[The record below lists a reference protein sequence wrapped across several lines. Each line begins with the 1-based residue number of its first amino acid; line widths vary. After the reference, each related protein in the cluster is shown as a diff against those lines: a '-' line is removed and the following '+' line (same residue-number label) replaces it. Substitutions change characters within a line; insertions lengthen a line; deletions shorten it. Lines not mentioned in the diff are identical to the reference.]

1 MADADLYK
9 HATAMPYF
17 YRGVR
22 FLAQGSVRLYFYD
35 IQVVGQENI
44 PQNQPMILAANHP
57 NSIMD
62 TVLLATESP
71 FRINYMARSGIFK
84 HPVVRAVLNGVG
96 VIPIYRASELG
107 GQPARNQNSFY
118 RAFEL
123 LEAGGCVGMFPE
135 GANSPDRQ
143 VREIKTGTAR
153 LALEAEARNDYRL
166 GVQIQPVGLNFAD
179 RDRFLSSVL
188 IRYGKPIDVRDFA
201 DLHRQDPRQAVYELT
216 QLILQRLR
224 DVATHVHDERNRQ
237 LVMDIHRIY
246 GNELLSEFMGAY
258 DVDLRPLTHK
268 LFDRARAADGP
279 RPDLDDRFTI
289 EQAIADAVDFYEQR
303 NPAMV
308 ARVRM
313 DIRRY
318 KDHLKQVR
326 LRHDIVHEHSPENL
340 SSRREA
346 IKLTAYALGFGP
358 LAIYGMITN
367 LVPYLLVRAIVSH
380 QPEEAKRAFIALIN
394 SFFAFPL
401 WYLFLGWYLWSNL
414 RPPIWAM
421 VLFVSSLPMTAFFFL
436 TWWRKILVYRD
447 RILSRTLFRTQKN
460 LLETL
465 GRERARL
472 IETFENVKIDYLIAR
487 FGHLFDEDSAY
498 ALPWQ
503 PDLASPP
510 GEAPQTAMKTPTPA
524 SKAHASAGLTH
535 DSSPQLQEQE

>member
-1 MADADLYK
+1 MADADFQK
-9 HATAMPYF
+9 HATTMPPF

-22 FLAQGSVRLYFYD
+22 FLAHWSVRLYFYD
-35 IQVVGQENI
+35 IQVMGHENF
-44 PQNQPMILAANHP
+44 PKSQPLILAANHP

-62 TVLLATESP
+62 TVLLATETP
-71 FRINYMARSGIFK
+71 FRINYMARSGLFK
-84 HPVVRAVLNGVG
+84 NPIIRSVLNGVC
-96 VIPIYRASELG
+96 VMPIYRASELA
-107 GQPARNQNSFY
+107 GQPVRKQSSFY
-118 RAFEL
+118 RAYEL
-123 LEAGGCVGMFPE
+123 LEAGGCIGMFPE

-143 VREIKTGTAR
+143 VRELKTGTAR
-153 LALEAEARNDYRL
+153 LALEAEARNAYRL

-188 IRYGKPIDVRDFA
+188 IRYGAPIDVRQFA

-216 QLILQRLR
+216 QLILERLR
-224 DVATHVHDERNRQ
+224 DVATHVHDERNHQ

-246 GNELLSEFMGAY
+246 GNELLKEFMGAY
-258 DVDLRPLTHK
+258 DVDVRPLTHK
-268 LFDRARAADGP
+268 LFDRVRAADGP

-289 EQAIADAVDFYEQR
+289 EQAIADAVDYYEQR

-346 IKLTAYALGFGP
+346 IKLTAYALGLGP
-358 LAIYGMITN
+358 LAIYGMLTN

-394 SFFAFPL
+394 SFYAFPL
-401 WYLFLGWYLWSNL
+401 WYVFLGWYLWSSVS
-414 RPPIWAM
+414 PPLWAM
-421 VLFVSSLPMTAFFFL
+421 VLFISSLPLTAFFFL

-460 LLETL
+460 LLEDL
-465 GRERARL
+465 SRERERL

-503 PDLASPP
+503 PDLASPSMQVFP
-510 GEAPQTAMKTPTPA
+510 SAEESLPPEKDADTQTGVTPDT
-524 SKAHASAGLTH
+524 
-535 DSSPQLQEQE
+535 SPQFEEQQ